1 MKKTKFQRILAIIA
15 LVLIACLY
23 AATVIFALIDSPLA
37 KSCLM
42 AALFCT
48 IVVPPVIYGFLVIT
62 KQFTG
67 GQKKMDDMRKQ
78 DGQTQNLTAKKPK
91 NTKKRK

>member
-1 MKKTKFQRILAIIA
+1 MTKENTMSKMTPRRILAIIA

-23 AATVIFALIDSPLA
+23 AATIVFALIDSPFA

-48 IVVPPVIYGFLVIT
+48 IVVPAVIYGFLVIT
-62 KQFTG
+62 RQISGSGK
-67 GQKKMDDMRKQ
+67 DPQ
-78 DGQTQNLTAKKPK
+78 DTK
-91 NTKKRK
+91 NKNQEK

>member
-1 MKKTKFQRILAIIA
+1 MNKMTPRRILAIVA

-23 AATVIFALIDSPLA
+23 AATIVFALIDSPFA

-48 IVVPPVIYGFLVIT
+48 IVAPAVIYGFLVIT
-62 KQFTG
+62 RQISGNEKDSKDTQVE
-67 GQKKMDDMRKQ
+67 KQ
-78 DGQTQNLTAKKPK
+78 DK
-91 NTKKRK
+91 

>member
-1 MKKTKFQRILAIIA
+1 MNNEQKGTSKSKMTPRRILAIIA

-23 AATVIFALIDSPLA
+23 AATIVFALIDSPFA

-48 IVVPPVIYGFLVIT
+48 IVVPAVIYGFLVIT
-62 KQFTG
+62 RQIS
-67 GQKKMDDMRKQ
+67 R
-78 DGQTQNLTAKKPK
+78 DGKEPK
-91 NTKKRK
+91 DTKDK

>member
-1 MKKTKFQRILAIIA
+1 MNNEQKESNINKMTPRRILAIVV

-23 AATVIFALIDSPLA
+23 AATIVFALIDSPFA

-48 IVVPPVIYGFLVIT
+48 IVVPAVIYGFLVIT
-62 KQFTG
+62 RQISGNGKHSKDTTDEKQE
-67 GQKKMDDMRKQ
+67 K
-78 DGQTQNLTAKKPK
+78 
-91 NTKKRK
+91 

>member
-1 MKKTKFQRILAIIA
+1 MNKMTPRRILAIIA

-23 AATVIFALIDSPLA
+23 AATIVFALIDSPFA

-48 IVVPPVIYGFLVIT
+48 IVVPAVIYGFLVIT
-62 KQFTG
+62 RQFSG
-67 GQKKMDDMRKQ
+67 KGREPKGREPKDAQK
-78 DGQTQNLTAKKPK
+78 P
-91 NTKKRK
+91 